1 MWLIPTM
8 SNKEHHIDDIFQ
20 LYKLIIETANEGIWL
35 VDGNN
40 DTTYVNDKMA
50 LMLGYRVEEIIG
62 KSIFDFMDDEGV
74 RITLRNTLISRMG
87 NSKGLRFKL
96 ISSSGET
103 IWTQTNISTIV
114 QDDEYKGALAMVTN
128 ITVQKLEAEKREE
141 DRRHY
146 ISLFEDSPVPIWDED
161 FSEIK
166 KYIERL
172 RKERGVEDFKK
183 YFEDNPLEIMRC
195 SDMLVVNNVNKAVV
209 ELNEAPSKDYLLEN
223 FKILVDRRSA
233 EYAIIQL
240 VAIANGDRVCEFD
253 AELRTFTGKKRHVH
267 IKWAVVKGYEHNYKH
282 VYLSTTDLT
291 ERIIAENNLLRTSN
305 REKELLLKEIHHR
318 VKNNLQIIASLLKL
332 QSFTARDPEI
342 ESMFELSLHRI
353 NSMALV
359 HELLYQSDNFARID
373 FNKYIEKL
381 IFPLVD
387 SMTDKERHIKLNL
400 EVEQTRLNI
409 NTAIPLGLLI
419 NEIVTNSLKHAF
431 KSKESGT
438 IYMKLMHL
446 DYPQF
451 ELKIGDD
458 GVGYSNEFKIES
470 SESLGLQLIHSLSE
484 QLMGTIRRETKK
496 NGTHYVVNFQEL
508 KQEQQENI

>member
-1 MWLIPTM
+1 M
-8 SNKEHHIDDIFQ
+8 SNKEHHIDDIFA

-35 VDGNN
+35 VDENN
-40 DTTYVNDKMA
+40 DTTFVNDKMA

-62 KSIFDFMDDEGV
+62 RSIFEFMDDEGV

-96 ISSSGET
+96 ISNSGEI
-103 IWTQTNISTIV
+103 IWTQTNISTIFNG
-114 QDDEYKGALAMVTN
+114 DEYKGALAMVTN
-128 ITVQKLEAEKREE
+128 ITEQKLDTEKREK

-166 KYIERL
+166 KYIDRL
-172 RKERGVEDFKK
+172 KVERGVTDFRK
-183 YFEDNPLEIMRC
+183 YFEDNPLEVMRC
-195 SDMLVVNNVNKAVV
+195 SDLLVVNNVNNAVV
-209 ELNEAPSKDYLLEN
+209 ELNEAPSKDYLIEN
-223 FKILVDRRSA
+223 FRVLVDKRSV

-240 VAIANGDRVCEFD
+240 LAIANGDHVCEFD
-253 AELRTFTGKKRHVH
+253 AELRTFTGNKRHVH

-332 QSFTARDPEI
+332 QSFTAKDPEI
-342 ESMFELSLHRI
+342 ETMFELSLHRI
-353 NSMALV
+353 SSMALV
-359 HELLYQSDNFARID
+359 HELLYQSDNFSRID
-373 FNKYIEKL
+373 FKEYLERL
-381 IFPLVD
+381 LHLLLD
-387 SMTDKERHIKLNL
+387 SMEEKKDRIALKLNIDQ
-400 EVEQTRLNI
+400 VFLNI

-419 NEIVTNSLKHAF
+419 NEIVTNSLKHGF
-431 KSKESGT
+431 ISQNEGE
-438 IYMKLMHL
+438 IYIELL
-446 DYPQF
+446 IEQSPYF

-458 GVGYSNEFKIES
+458 GHGYSEDFKIDD

-484 QLMGTIRRETKK
+484 QLTGQIRRDFNRK
-496 NGTHYVVNFQEL
+496 GTHYVLNFAEM
-508 KQEQQENI
+508 KTDTQENI